1 MKLAAPSL
9 QCKLLLD
16 FNARTAVRS
25 DLKLVAGQAE
35 LNAAEEYSNDGRA
48 VGGGLV
54 GEARG

>member
-1 MKLAAPSL
+1 M